1 MDTRL
6 LTAFLQVV
14 RSGSFTAAA
23 RELDQDPSS
32 VSRSVAALETEIG
45 TRLFQRSTRRIALT
59 DAGRR
64 YADRVEPILA
74 ELAQAREEAATG
86 NAEPEGPLR
95 LGASVAFGQACIVP
109 LLPEIRARFPGIEL
123 DLSLT
128 DSNSDLVAEQ
138 IDLAVRL
145 APEVRGDMVVTR
157 LMPTRYHA
165 CASPDHLRRL
175 PVPARPEGLTE
186 HPCLCFDLPDYRAT
200 WRFRSPG
207 GEEAQVTIQ
216 PAITISSALALH
228 AATRLGLGVAL
239 LPDWLIGDDLATG
252 RLTDLWPDRL
262 ATATSFDTAAW
273 LVYPSRSFLPRRTRV
288 MIDFLRERLGRA
300 DQ

>member
-23 RELDQDPSS
+23 SELDQDPSS
-32 VSRSVAALETEIG
+32 VSRAVAALEAQIG

-64 YADRVEPILA
+64 FAVRVEPILA
-74 ELAQAREEAATG
+74 ELSQAREEAATG

-109 LLPEIRARFPGIEL
+109 LLPEIRARFPRIAL
-123 DLSLT
+123 DLRLT
-128 DSNSDLVAEQ
+128 DTNSDLVAEQ

-145 APEVRGDMVVTR
+145 APAVRGDMVVTR
-157 LMPTRYHA
+157 LMTTRYRA
-165 CASPDHLRRL
+165 CASPEHLRRL
-175 PVPARPEGLTE
+175 PVPAGPQHLTD
-186 HPCLCFDLPDYRAT
+186 HPCLCFDLPDFRAT
-200 WRFRSPG
+200 WRFRDAD
-207 GEEAQVTIQ
+207 GEEEQVAIQ
-216 PAITISSALALH
+216 PAMTISGALALH

-252 RLTDLWPDRL
+252 QLIDLWPDRE

-288 MIDFLRERLGRA
+288 MIDFLRERLGRP